1 MEEYRQRINN
11 GNNVSETN
19 QNSEALAERYEDL
32 MNELDKLHI
41 FEEDVPE
48 HVQFNNLRLYDF
60 ME

>member
-1 MEEYRQRINN
+1 
-11 GNNVSETN
+11 
-19 QNSEALAERYEDL
+19 

-60 ME
+60 MEQIKEQEAYEQNERVD